1 MCSCDYFVPINYRC
15 VAAEKDDCS
24 WSITLS
30 LREIVLENSTSSR
43 TRCEQNSVEVDVK
56 SFLDG
61 RDRHVPRKEI
71 FDLSRASVTLGMGR
85 MLIQHH
91 FFLDFT
97 FYRLYTSMSCNKRPL
112 HFKSM
117 KNGKGE

>member
-1 MCSCDYFVPINYRC
+1 
-15 VAAEKDDCS
+15 
-24 WSITLS
+24 
-30 LREIVLENSTSSR
+30 
-43 TRCEQNSVEVDVK
+43 
-56 SFLDG
+56 
-61 RDRHVPRKEI
+61 
-71 FDLSRASVTLGMGR
+71 VTLGMGR

>member
-1 MCSCDYFVPINYRC
+1 MERTLIARKIAFEKRPSTKTMYEQDFV
-15 VAAEKDDCS
+15 EDDVG
-24 WSITLS
+24 I
-30 LREIVLENSTSSR
+30 
-43 TRCEQNSVEVDVK
+43 
-56 SFLDG
+56 FADG
-61 RDRHVPRKEI
+61 RDRHVSAKEI
-71 FDLSRASVTLGMGR
+71 FYLSRARVTLGMGR
-85 MLIQHH
+85 MLIEHH

>member
-1 MCSCDYFVPINYRC
+1 M
-15 VAAEKDDCS
+15 
-24 WSITLS
+24 
-30 LREIVLENSTSSR
+30 
-43 TRCEQNSVEVDVK
+43 NSVEARQLLARQICFWK
-56 SFLDG
+56 DG
-61 RDRHVPRKEI
+61 DYKQVEHNSAENRVRILADSHDRTGSSKEI
-71 FDLSRASVTLGMGR
+71 FCSNPAAVTLGTGR
-85 MLIQHH
+85 MLVQHH

>member
-1 MCSCDYFVPINYRC
+1 MER
-15 VAAEKDDCS
+15 
-24 WSITLS
+24 TLIA
-30 LREIVLENSTSSR
+30 REIVFGKRPSEGTEY
-43 TRCEQNSVEVDVK
+43 EQNSVEDDARI
-56 SFLDG
+56 FADG
-61 RDRHVPRKEI
+61 RDRHISAKEI
-71 FDLSRASVTLGMGR
+71 FYLSRARVTLGMGR
-85 MLIQHH
+85 RLVQHH